1 MEPNFIAELNHMIKN
16 HQSILLTG
24 LADSARDLVWTELY
38 RDFPGTV
45 LCLVADE
52 ELAYDLA
59 REMAGFIDKDR
70 IYLFTGRSFLFMR
83 EAVSPG
89 EVNRIKTLEKCLMH
103 PGRKAFII
111 ATAAS
116 FIHPLTA
123 VEEMKKNLIY
133 LQRGEEIDFDRM
145 GYGLTRGGYSRA
157 DTVTRPGEYAIR
169 GDIIDVFPLQDNQP
183 YRIELFG
190 DTVESIRCFD
200 SNTQRSGKAVEA
212 VTVFPADELG
222 GRQLTATLLD
232 YLGNDSLILFDEPR
246 NFYQIFDRAARRYK
260 NSVKEAQES
269 DKKLIE
275 LPLVKREII
284 SAAINK
290 HRVLFHAF
298 FPGNIPQVK
307 VAAIKHVAQ
316 KEMEPFFGDHITLF
330 NRIREWQGK
339 GFTVMLAVKNRI
351 AREKIHRELM
361 DNYLS
366 GIDFV
371 NYQLEK
377 GFVSPTLQIALVSEK
392 DIWGKRNISPKR
404 QTQKS
409 KEERLLAEDLK
420 MGDYVVHESYGV
432 GIYRGVTQVQVEGIT
447 REYILLQYAG
457 SDKLYLPPEKLDL
470 LFKYKTAEEKEPRLN
485 KLGGSE
491 WERTKSK
498 VSQSIKDM
506 TEDLLKL
513 YASRQSRPGF
523 AFAPDTPWQWQF
535 EDAFPYEETRD
546 QLKAINDVKRDME
559 SRRPMDRLICG
570 DVGYGKTEVALR
582 AAFKAV
588 MDSKQVAV
596 LVPTTVLAEQHF
608 HTFSQRFAP
617 YPAAIEVLSRFRSSA
632 QQKKIAGELKKG
644 AVDIVIGTHRLLSP
658 DVEFKDLGLL
668 VIDEEHRFGVAQKEK
683 IKALKEQVDVLS
695 LSATPIPRSLNMSLT
710 GMRDMTLIETP
721 PPGRYPIITY
731 VMEHDEDIIKDA
743 INAELER
750 QGQVFYVHNRIE
762 DIQQV
767 YNRLTSLLPGVTIGI
782 GHGRMKE
789 EELSRVM
796 MEFMAG
802 NFSVFLCTTIIESG
816 LDMPNVNTIIIDE
829 AGKMGLAQ
837 LYQLR
842 GRVGRSSRVAYA
854 YLTYAPDKVMNET
867 AQKRLN
873 AIREFNE
880 LGSGMKIALRDLQI
894 RGAGNIL
901 GAEQHG
907 HIHAIGFDLYCRLLE
922 EETARMK
929 GAEVK
934 PINNPQLDIDVDYYI
949 PENYI
954 PDSGSKMRI
963 YRSLLLAADLN
974 EVEEIKDEVVDRFG
988 KMPGPVE
995 NFFQIARLR
1004 LIAQSKN
1011 FKTLKRQGKN
1021 IEIQMAE
1028 ELPPDFAKNLTG
1040 LKIRQKNKSTLLIK
1054 YEENSLDALQ
1064 DLLSII

>member
-1 MEPNFIAELNHMIKN
+1 MDPSYINEFNRAVKN
-16 HQSILLTG
+16 RQSILLTG
-24 LADSARDLVWTELY
+24 LADSAKDLVWSELY
-38 RDFPGTV
+38 QNYPGKV
-45 LCLVADE
+45 LCLVAE
-52 ELAYDLA
+52 EESAYDLA

-70 IYLFTGRSFLFMR
+70 ILLFTGRNFLFIR
-83 EAVSPG
+83 ESISLG

-103 PGRKAFII
+103 PGGKSFII
-111 ATAAS
+111 ATAAA
-116 FIHPLTA
+116 FIHPLAA
-123 VEEMKKNLIY
+123 VEEMKNNL
-133 LQRGEEIDFDRM
+133 LHLRVGEEIDFNQI
-145 GYGLTRGGYSRA
+145 GYRLTMGGYNRA

-169 GDIIDVFPLQDNQP
+169 GAIIDIFPLQVNKP

-190 DTVESIRCFD
+190 DIVESIRGFD
-200 SNTQRSGKAVEA
+200 SNTQRSGKAEEA
-212 VTVFPADELG
+212 IMVFPADEMRG
-222 GRQLTATLLD
+222 KQLTDTLLD
-232 YLGNDSLILFDEPR
+232 YLEGDSLIIFDEPR
-246 NFYQIFDRAARRYK
+246 KFYQTFDRAARRYK
-260 NSVKEAQES
+260 NTVKEAQNS
-269 DKKLIE
+269 DRKFIE
-275 LPLVKREII
+275 LPLVKKEKI
-284 SAAINK
+284 SASINK
-290 HRVLFHAF
+290 HTLLFHAF
-298 FPGNIPQVK
+298 FPGNIPQVQ
-307 VAAIKHVAQ
+307 VAMMQHISQ
-316 KEMEPFFGDHITLF
+316 KEMEPFFGDHVTLF

-339 GFTVMLAVKNRI
+339 GLTVMLAINNHA
-351 AREKIHRELM
+351 AREKIEKELVENHLP
-361 DNYLS
+361 DVTF
-366 GIDFV
+366 IKV
-371 NYQLEK
+371 QVEK

-392 DIWGKRNISPKR
+392 DIWGKKNISIKR
-404 QTQKS
+404 QIRKS
-409 KEERLLAEDLK
+409 KEDRLLAEDLK
-420 MGDYVVHESYGV
+420 IGDYVVHETYGV
-432 GIYRGVTQVQVEGIT
+432 GIYRGVTQVQTDGIT

-457 SDKLYLPPEKLDL
+457 TDKLYLPPNKLDL
-470 LFKYKTAEEKEPRLN
+470 LFKYKTAEEKEPRLS

-491 WERTKSK
+491 WERTKRK

-513 YASRQSRPGF
+513 YASRQSKQGF
-523 AFAPDTPWQWQF
+523 AFAPDTPWQMQF

-546 QLKAINDVKRDME
+546 QLKAIWDVKKDME
-559 SRRPMDRLICG
+559 SHRPMDRLICG

-608 HTFSQRFAP
+608 RTFSQRFAP
-617 YPAAIEVLSRFRSSA
+617 YPASIEVLSRFRSST
-632 QQKKIAGELKKG
+632 QQKKIVGELKKG
-644 AVDIVIGTHRLLSP
+644 VIDIVIGTHRLLSQ
-658 DVEFKDLGLL
+658 DIEFKDLGLL

-721 PPGRYPIITY
+721 PPDRYPIITY
-731 VMEHDEDIIKDA
+731 VMEHDGEIIKEA

-750 QGQVFYVHNRIE
+750 QGQVFYVHNRIG
-762 DIQQV
+762 DIYQV
-767 YNRLTSLLPGVTIGI
+767 YNRLVSLLPDVSIGI

-789 EELSRVM
+789 EELNRVM
-796 MEFMAG
+796 MEFMNG
-802 NFSVFLCTTIIESG
+802 DFSVFLCTTIIESG
-816 LDMPNVNTIIIDE
+816 LDMPNVNTIIVDD
-829 AGKMGLAQ
+829 AGQMGLAQ

-854 YLTYAPDKVMNET
+854 YLTYSPDKVMNET

-929 GAEVK
+929 GAEAA

-949 PENYI
+949 PESYI
-954 PDSGSKMRI
+954 PDPGSKIRI
-963 YRSLLLAADLN
+963 YRSLLLASGLD

-988 KMPGPVE
+988 KMPQPVE

-1011 FKTLKRQGKN
+1011 FKSLKRLGKN
-1021 IEIQMAE
+1021 IEIQLAE
-1028 ELPPDFAKNLTG
+1028 ELPAGFGKNLSN
-1040 LKIRQKNKSTLLIK
+1040 LKIRYKNKSTLLIK

-1064 DLLSII
+1064 NLLTII